1 MPQKKK
7 LMTCEEKQL
16 WEILPSLLLG
26 HKVNFRWPKK
36 KKKGP
41 QRYTVTCQEWM
52 AVLQTSWK

>member
-1 MPQKKK
+1 
-7 LMTCEEKQL
+7 MTCEEKQL